1 MLEGRMQDTLSGS
14 HSRSVSI
21 RGRPQLQPCDYPSVV
36 PIISF
41 FRCAGHSLAVAI
53 EANALF
59 SSCELVSKKKLPSTA
74 HFEFL
79 RVLFSVQS
87 HRAAAIEALSRSEGV
102 QQLRSLSRDAVR
114 GILEEAFR
122 AADERNSGSLE
133 RSEVTCINFRREDMR
148 PSFLREGHVR
158 QRRNIPF
165 RAADESSI
173 GGMGR

>member
-1 MLEGRMQDTLSGS
+1 
-14 HSRSVSI
+14 
-21 RGRPQLQPCDYPSVV
+21 
-36 PIISF
+36 
-41 FRCAGHSLAVAI
+41 
-53 EANALF
+53 
-59 SSCELVSKKKLPSTA
+59 
-74 HFEFL
+74 
-79 RVLFSVQS
+79 VQS

-133 RSEVTCINFRREDMR
+133 RSEVTCIDFRRENMR
-148 PSFLREGHVR
+148 PFFREKYVR
-158 QRRNIPF
+158 QRRDIPF